1 MTNQNVQ
8 AAAPDRLAKA
18 IEAIDTN
25 LEDGQ
30 EVENVLALLRDEV
43 ATLTADRERLQEELQ
58 AAERNAQRLKREN
71 EEVSER
77 ISKVIN
83 AIRKVLKESE

>member
-58 AAERNAQRLKREN
+58 AAERNAQRLKQKN